1 MSNILIIKLGSLGDV
16 VQISGALRD
25 IREHHQNEKITILT
39 TSKYLNLFKNCPYV
53 DDCLEDERLPR
64 YNVFYLLRLKKSINS
79 LNFNK
84 VYDLQNS
91 NRTNFY
97 KKFLFNIKDWS
108 SSKDIPEN
116 KYNNSVLQRFDEQL
130 RKSNIQTRYTLKPDF
145 SWAAVHTNNYNL
157 DTNKKYILFFPFCSK
172 DLNHKRWPYFS
183 ELINLIKQNHS
194 QYELVVAPGP
204 GEIEEAKSFKI
215 RVALNNN
222 SALDFFELA
231 SLIKKSHL
239 VIANDTGPAH
249 MAAHLGAKGFA
260 LFGPHTTPEKV
271 SIEREK
277 FIALQTTDLKS
288 LFADRVYAL
297 IKSSITKLRRLAYFL
312 ITSFQ

>member
-25 IREHHQNEKITILT
+25 IREHHKNEKITILT
-39 TSKYLNLFKNCPYV
+39 TSKYLNLFKNCPYI

-64 YNVFYLLRLKKSINS
+64 YNIFYLLRLRKIVNS

-97 KKFLFNIKDWS
+97 RKFISNVKNWS
-108 SSKDIPEN
+108 SSGDIPEN

-130 RKSNIQTRYTLKPDF
+130 RKSNIQTFYTLKPDF
-145 SWAAVHTNNYNL
+145 SWAAERANNYNL
-157 DTNKKYILFFPFCSK
+157 DTDKKYILFFPFCSR
-172 DLNHKRWPYFS
+172 DLIHKRWPYFS
-183 ELINLIKQNHS
+183 ELINLIKQNHPEYS
-194 QYELVVAPGP
+194 LVVAPGP
-204 GEIEEAKSFKI
+204 GEIEEAKSLDIKI
-215 RVALNNN
+215 AINNN
-222 SALDFFELA
+222 LPLNFFELA

-249 MAAHLGAKGFA
+249 MAAHLGARGFT

-277 FIALQTTDLKS
+277 FIALQTMDLKS

-297 IKSSITKLRRLAYFL
+297 IKSSI
-312 ITSFQ
+312 IN

>member
-25 IREHHQNEKITILT
+25 IREHHKNEKITILT
-39 TSKYLNLFKNCPYV
+39 TSKYINLFKNCPYV
-53 DDCLEDERLPR
+53 DNCLEDERLPR
-64 YNVFYLLRLKKSINS
+64 YNIFYLLRLRKIINS

-97 KKFLFNIKDWS
+97 RKFLFNVKNWS
-108 SSKDIPEN
+108 SSGDIPEN

-130 RKSNIQTRYTLKPDF
+130 RKSNIQTIYTLKPDF
-145 SWAAVHTNNYNL
+145 SWAAEKANNYNL
-157 DTNKKYILFFPFCSK
+157 DTDKKYILFFPFCSR
-172 DLNHKRWPYFS
+172 DLIHKRWPYFS
-183 ELINLIKQNHS
+183 ELINLIKQNHP
-194 QYELVVAPGP
+194 QYSLVVAPGP
-204 GEIEEAKSFKI
+204 GEIEEAKSLDIKI
-215 RVALNNN
+215 ALNNN
-222 SALDFFELA
+222 LPLNFFELA

-249 MAAHLGAKGFA
+249 MAAHLGARGFT

-277 FIALQTTDLKS
+277 FIALQTMDLKS

-297 IKSSITKLRRLAYFL
+297 IKSSI
-312 ITSFQ
+312 IN

>member
-25 IREHHQNEKITILT
+25 IREHHKNEKITILT
-39 TSKYLNLFKNCPYV
+39 TSKYINLFKNCPYV
-53 DDCLEDERLPR
+53 DNCLEDERLPR
-64 YNVFYLLRLKKSINS
+64 YNIFYLLRLRKIINS

-97 KKFLFNIKDWS
+97 RKFLFNVKNWS
-108 SSKDIPEN
+108 SSRDIPEN

-130 RKSNIQTRYTLKPDF
+130 RKSNIKTLYTLKPDF
-145 SWAAVHTNNYNL
+145 SWAAEKANNYNL
-157 DTNKKYILFFPFCSK
+157 NTDKKYILFFPFCSR
-172 DLNHKRWPYFS
+172 DLIHKRWPYFS
-183 ELINLIKQNHS
+183 ELINLIKQNHPEYS
-194 QYELVVAPGP
+194 LVVAPGP
-204 GEIEEAKSFKI
+204 GEIEEAKSLDIKI
-215 RVALNNN
+215 ALNNN
-222 SALDFFELA
+222 LPLNFFELA

-249 MAAHLGAKGFA
+249 MAAHLGARGFA

-277 FIALQTTDLKS
+277 FIALQTMDLKS

-297 IKSSITKLRRLAYFL
+297 IKSSI
-312 ITSFQ
+312 IN

>member
-25 IREHHQNEKITILT
+25 IREHHKNEKITVLT
-39 TSKYLNLFKNCPYV
+39 TTKYLNLFKNCPYIEEY
-53 DDCLEDERLPR
+53 LEDERLPR
-64 YNVFYLLRLKKSINS
+64 YNIFYLFRLRKIINS

-91 NRTNFY
+91 NRTGFY
-97 KKFLFNIKDWS
+97 RKFLFNIKDWS

-130 RKSNIQTRYTLKPDF
+130 RKSNIQTLYTLKPDF
-145 SWAAVHTNNYNL
+145 SWAADKANSYNL
-157 DTNKKYILFFPFCSK
+157 DTDKKYVLFFPFCSK
-172 DLNHKRWPYFS
+172 DLIHKRWPYFS
-183 ELINLIKQNHS
+183 ELIILIKKNHP
-194 QYELVVAPGP
+194 QYALVVAPGP
-204 GEIEEAKSFKI
+204 GEIEEAKSLDIKI
-215 RVALNNN
+215 ALNNN
-222 SALDFFELA
+222 LPLNFFELA

-249 MAAHLGAKGFA
+249 MAAHLGARGFT

-277 FIALQTTDLKS
+277 FIALQAMDLKS

-297 IKSSITKLRRLAYFL
+297 IKSSI
-312 ITSFQ
+312 IS

>member
-16 VQISGALRD
+16 VQISGALKD
-25 IREHHQNEKITILT
+25 IREHHKNEKITILT

-53 DDCLEDERLPR
+53 DSCLKDERLPR
-64 YNVFYLLRLKKSINS
+64 YNIFYLLKLRKLINS
-79 LNFNK
+79 LNFTK

-97 KKFLFNIKDWS
+97 RKFIFNIGDWS
-108 SSKDIPEN
+108 SSKDIPES
-116 KYNNSVLQRFDEQL
+116 KYNSSVLQRFDEQL

-145 SWAAVHTNNYNL
+145 SWAADKANNYNL
-157 DTNKKYILFFPFCSK
+157 DTDKKYILFFPFCSK
-172 DLNHKRWPYFS
+172 DLIHKRWPYFS
-183 ELINLIKQNHS
+183 ELINLIKKNHS
-194 QYELVVAPGP
+194 EFELVVAPGP
-204 GEIEEAKSFKI
+204 DEIVEAKSLNIKI
-215 RVALNNN
+215 ALNNN
-222 SALDFFELA
+222 SALNFFELA

-249 MAAHLGAKGFA
+249 MTAHLGARGFA

-277 FIALQTTDLKS
+277 FIALQTMDLKS

-297 IKSSITKLRRLAYFL
+297 IKSSITN
-312 ITSFQ
+312 

>member
-25 IREHHQNEKITILT
+25 IREHHKNAKITILT
-39 TSKYLNLFKNCPYV
+39 TSKYLNLFRNCPYI
-53 DDCLEDERLPR
+53 DNCLEDERLPR
-64 YNVFYLLRLKKSINS
+64 YNIFYLLRLKKIVNS
-79 LNFNK
+79 LNFTK

-108 SSKDIPEN
+108 SSKDIQEN
-116 KYNNSVLQRFDEQL
+116 HYNNSVLKRFDEQL
-130 RKSNIQTRYTLKPDF
+130 RKSNIETRYTLKPDF
-145 SWAAVHTNNYNL
+145 SRAAERANNYKLNT
-157 DTNKKYILFFPFCSK
+157 DKKYILFFPFCSK
-172 DLNHKRWPYFS
+172 ELVHKRWPYFP
-183 ELINLIKQNHS
+183 ELINLIKQNHP

-204 GEIEEAKSFKI
+204 DEIEEAKSFNI
-215 RVALNNN
+215 MIALNENLPLN
-222 SALDFFELA
+222 FFELA

-249 MAAHLGAKGFA
+249 MAAHLGARGFT

-271 SIEREK
+271 SIERER
-277 FIALQTTDLKS
+277 FIALQTMDLKS
-288 LFADRVYAL
+288 LYADRVYAL
-297 IKSSITKLRRLAYFL
+297 IKSSKIGRAHV
-312 ITSFQ
+312 

>member
-16 VQISGALRD
+16 VQISGALKD
-25 IREHHQNEKITILT
+25 IREHHKNEKITILT

-64 YNVFYLLRLKKSINS
+64 YNIFYLLKLRKIINS
-79 LNFNK
+79 SNFTK

-97 KKFLFNIKDWS
+97 RKFIFNIEHWS
-108 SSKDIPEN
+108 SSKDISEN
-116 KYNNSVLQRFDEQL
+116 KYNNSVLQRFDDQL
-130 RKSNIQTRYTLKPDF
+130 RKSNIKTLYTLKPDF
-145 SWAAVHTNNYNL
+145 SWAAEKANNYNL
-157 DTNKKYILFFPFCSK
+157 DTDKKYILFFPFCSK
-172 DLNHKRWPYFS
+172 DLLHKRWPYFS
-183 ELINLIKQNHS
+183 DLINLIKQNHP

-204 GEIEEAKSFKI
+204 DEIVEAKNFNIKI
-215 RVALNNN
+215 ALNNN
-222 SALDFFELA
+222 LALNFFELA

-260 LFGPHTTPEKV
+260 LFGPHTTPNKV

-277 FIALQTTDLKS
+277 FIALQTMDLKS

-297 IKSSITKLRRLAYFL
+297 IKSSI
-312 ITSFQ
+312 IN

>member
-25 IREHHQNEKITILT
+25 IREHHKNEKITILT
-39 TSKYLNLFKNCPYV
+39 TSKYLNLFKNCPYI

-64 YNVFYLLRLKKSINS
+64 YNIFYLLRLKKNINS

-97 KKFLFNIKDWS
+97 RKFLFNIKDWS
-108 SSKDIPEN
+108 TSKDIPDN

-130 RKSNIQTRYTLKPDF
+130 RKSNIETRYTLKPDF
-145 SWAAVHTNNYNL
+145 SWAAQQANNYNL
-157 DTNKKYILFFPFCSK
+157 DTIKKYILFFPFCSK
-172 DLNHKRWPYFS
+172 DLIHKRWPYFS
-183 ELINLIKQNHS
+183 ELISLIKQNHP

-204 GEIEEAKSFKI
+204 GEIEEAKSLNIK
-215 RVALNNN
+215 VALNNN
-222 SALDFFELA
+222 LALNFFELA

-249 MAAHLGAKGFA
+249 MAAHLGAKGFT

-297 IKSSITKLRRLAYFL
+297 IKSSI
-312 ITSFQ
+312 IS

>member
-16 VQISGALRD
+16 VQISGALKD
-25 IREHHQNEKITILT
+25 IREHHKNEKITILT

-53 DDCLEDERLPR
+53 DACLEDERLPR
-64 YNVFYLLRLKKSINS
+64 YNIFYLLKLRKIINS
-79 LNFNK
+79 FNFIK

-97 KKFLFNIKDWS
+97 RKFIFNIDDWS

-116 KYNNSVLQRFDEQL
+116 KYNDSVLQRFDEQL
-130 RKSNIQTRYTLKPDF
+130 RKSNVQTRYTLKPDF
-145 SWAAVHTNNYNL
+145 SWAAEKANNYNL
-157 DTNKKYILFFPFCSK
+157 DTDKKYILFFPFCSK
-172 DLNHKRWPYFS
+172 NLIHKRWPYFS

-194 QYELVVAPGP
+194 EFELVVAPGP
-204 GEIEEAKSFKI
+204 DEIVEAKSFNIKI
-215 RVALNNN
+215 ALNNN
-222 SALDFFELA
+222 AALNFFELA

-249 MAAHLGAKGFA
+249 MAAHLGARGFA
-260 LFGPHTTPEKV
+260 LFGPHTTPKKV

-277 FIALQTTDLKS
+277 FIALQTMDLKS
-288 LFADRVYAL
+288 LSADRVYAL
-297 IKSSITKLRRLAYFL
+297 IKSSITN
-312 ITSFQ
+312 

>member
-25 IREHHQNEKITILT
+25 IREHHKNEKITILT
-39 TSKYLNLFKNCPYV
+39 TSKYLNLFKNCPYI

-64 YNVFYLLRLKKSINS
+64 YNIFYLLRLRKIVNS

-91 NRTNFY
+91 NRTSFY
-97 KKFLFNIKDWS
+97 RKFIFNIKDWS

-130 RKSNIQTRYTLKPDF
+130 RKSNIQTLYTLKPDF
-145 SWAAVHTNNYNL
+145 SWAAEKANNYNL
-157 DTNKKYILFFPFCSK
+157 DTDKKYILFFPFCSR
-172 DLNHKRWPYFS
+172 DLIHKRWPYFS
-183 ELINLIKQNHS
+183 ELINLIKQNHPEYS
-194 QYELVVAPGP
+194 LVVAPGP
-204 GEIEEAKSFKI
+204 GEIEEAKSLDIKI
-215 RVALNNN
+215 ALNNN
-222 SALDFFELA
+222 LPLNFFELA

-249 MAAHLGAKGFA
+249 MAAHLGARGFT

-277 FIALQTTDLKS
+277 FIALQTMDLKS

-297 IKSSITKLRRLAYFL
+297 IKSSI
-312 ITSFQ
+312 IN

>member
-25 IREHHQNEKITILT
+25 IREHHKNEKITILT
-39 TSKYLNLFKNCPYV
+39 TSKYINLFKNCPYV
-53 DDCLEDERLPR
+53 DNCLEDERLPR
-64 YNVFYLLRLKKSINS
+64 YNIFYLLRLRKIINS

-97 KKFLFNIKDWS
+97 RKFLFNVKNWS
-108 SSKDIPEN
+108 SSRDIPEN

-130 RKSNIQTRYTLKPDF
+130 RKSNIKTLYTLKPDF
-145 SWAAVHTNNYNL
+145 SWAAEKANNYNL
-157 DTNKKYILFFPFCSK
+157 DTDKKYILFFPFCSR
-172 DLNHKRWPYFS
+172 DLIHKRWPYFS
-183 ELINLIKQNHS
+183 ELINLIKQNHPEYS
-194 QYELVVAPGP
+194 LVVAPGP
-204 GEIEEAKSFKI
+204 GEIEEAKSLDVKI
-215 RVALNNN
+215 AINNN
-222 SALDFFELA
+222 LPLNFFELA

-249 MAAHLGAKGFA
+249 MAAHLGARGFT

-277 FIALQTTDLKS
+277 FIALQTMDLKS

-297 IKSSITKLRRLAYFL
+297 IKSSIVD
-312 ITSFQ
+312 

>member
-25 IREHHQNEKITILT
+25 IREHHKNEKITILT
-39 TSKYLNLFKNCPYV
+39 TSKYLNLLKNCPYV
-53 DDCLEDERLPR
+53 DHCLEDERLPR
-64 YNVFYLLRLKKSINS
+64 YNIFYLLRLRKIINS

-97 KKFLFNIKDWS
+97 RKFIFNIKNWS
-108 SSKDIPEN
+108 SSRDIPEN

-130 RKSNIQTRYTLKPDF
+130 RKSNIQTHYTLKPDF
-145 SWAAVHTNNYNL
+145 SWAAENANNYHL
-157 DTNKKYILFFPFCSK
+157 DTDKKYILLFPFCSN
-172 DLNHKRWPYFS
+172 DLIHKRWPYFP
-183 ELINLIKQNHS
+183 ELINLIKQNHP
-194 QYELVVAPGP
+194 QYSLVVAPGP
-204 GEIEEAKSFKI
+204 GETEEAKSLNIKI
-215 RVALNNN
+215 ALNNN
-222 SALDFFELA
+222 LPLNFFELA

-249 MAAHLGAKGFA
+249 MAAHLGARGFT

-277 FIALQTTDLKS
+277 FIALQTMDLKS
-288 LFADRVYAL
+288 LLADRVYAL
-297 IKSSITKLRRLAYFL
+297 IKSSI
-312 ITSFQ
+312 IN

>member
-25 IREHHQNEKITILT
+25 IREHHKNEKITILT

-53 DDCLEDERLPR
+53 DNCLEDERLPR
-64 YNVFYLLRLKKSINS
+64 YNIFYLLRLRKIINS

-97 KKFLFNIKDWS
+97 RKFLFNVKNWS
-108 SSKDIPEN
+108 SSRDIPEN

-130 RKSNIQTRYTLKPDF
+130 RKSNIQTFYTLKPDF
-145 SWAAVHTNNYNL
+145 SWAAEKANNYNL
-157 DTNKKYILFFPFCSK
+157 DTDKKYILFFPFCSR
-172 DLNHKRWPYFS
+172 DLIHKRWPYFS
-183 ELINLIKQNHS
+183 ELINLIKQNHP
-194 QYELVVAPGP
+194 QYSLVVAPGP
-204 GEIEEAKSFKI
+204 GEIEEAKSLDIKI
-215 RVALNNN
+215 ALNNN
-222 SALDFFELA
+222 LPLNFFELA

-249 MAAHLGAKGFA
+249 MAAHLGARGFT

-277 FIALQTTDLKS
+277 FIALQTMDLKS
-288 LFADRVYAL
+288 LSADRVYAL
-297 IKSSITKLRRLAYFL
+297 IKSSI
-312 ITSFQ
+312 IN

>member
-25 IREHHQNEKITILT
+25 IREHHKNEKITILT

-64 YNVFYLLRLKKSINS
+64 YNIFYLLRLRKIVNS

-91 NRTNFY
+91 NRTSFY
-97 KKFLFNIKDWS
+97 RKFLFNVKDWS

-130 RKSNIQTRYTLKPDF
+130 RKSNIKTLYTLKPDF
-145 SWAAVHTNNYNL
+145 SWAAEKGNSYNL
-157 DTNKKYILFFPFCSK
+157 DIDKKYVLFFPFCSK
-172 DLNHKRWPYFS
+172 DLIHKRWPYFF
-183 ELINLIKQNHS
+183 ELINLIKKNHA
-194 QYELVVAPGP
+194 QYALVVAPGP
-204 GEIEEAKSFKI
+204 GEIEEAKSLDIKI
-215 RVALNNN
+215 ALNNN
-222 SALDFFELA
+222 LPLNFFELA

-249 MAAHLGAKGFA
+249 MAAHLGARGFT

-277 FIALQTTDLKS
+277 FIALQTMDLKS

-297 IKSSITKLRRLAYFL
+297 IKSSITN
-312 ITSFQ
+312 

>member
-25 IREHHQNEKITILT
+25 IREHHKNEKITILT
-39 TSKYLNLFKNCPYV
+39 TSKYINLFKNCPYV
-53 DDCLEDERLPR
+53 DNCLEDERLPR
-64 YNVFYLLRLKKSINS
+64 YNIFYLLRLRKIINS

-97 KKFLFNIKDWS
+97 RKFLFNVKDWS
-108 SSKDIPEN
+108 SSRDIPEN

-130 RKSNIQTRYTLKPDF
+130 RKSNIQTLYTLKPDF
-145 SWAAVHTNNYNL
+145 SWAAEKANNYNL
-157 DTNKKYILFFPFCSK
+157 DTDKKYILFFPFCSR
-172 DLNHKRWPYFS
+172 DLIHKRWPYFS
-183 ELINLIKQNHS
+183 ELINLIKQNHPEYS
-194 QYELVVAPGP
+194 LVVAPGP
-204 GEIEEAKSFKI
+204 GEIEEAKSLDIKI
-215 RVALNNN
+215 ALNNN
-222 SALDFFELA
+222 LPLNFFELA

-249 MAAHLGAKGFA
+249 MAAHLGARGFT

-277 FIALQTTDLKS
+277 FIALQTMDLKS

-297 IKSSITKLRRLAYFL
+297 IKSSI
-312 ITSFQ
+312 IN

>member
-25 IREHHQNEKITILT
+25 IREHHKNEKITILT
-39 TSKYLNLFKNCPYV
+39 TSKYLNLFKNCPYI

-64 YNVFYLLRLKKSINS
+64 YNIFYLLRLRKTVNS

-91 NRTNFY
+91 NRTSFY
-97 KKFLFNIKDWS
+97 RKFLFNIKDWS
-108 SSKDIPEN
+108 SSKDIPQN

-130 RKSNIQTRYTLKPDF
+130 RKSNIQTIYTLKPDF
-145 SWAAVHTNNYNL
+145 SWAAEKANNYNL
-157 DTNKKYILFFPFCSK
+157 DTDKKYILLFPFCSR
-172 DLNHKRWPYFS
+172 DLIHKRWPYFS
-183 ELINLIKQNHS
+183 ELINLIKQNHP
-194 QYELVVAPGP
+194 QYSLVVAPGP
-204 GEIEEAKSFKI
+204 GELEEAMSLEIKI
-215 RVALNNN
+215 ALNNN
-222 SALDFFELA
+222 LPLNFFELA

-249 MAAHLGAKGFA
+249 MAAHLGARGFA

-277 FIALQTTDLKS
+277 FIALQTMDLKS
-288 LFADRVYAL
+288 LSADRVYAL
-297 IKSSITKLRRLAYFL
+297 IKSSI
-312 ITSFQ
+312 IN

>member
-25 IREHHQNEKITILT
+25 IREHHKNAKITILT
-39 TSKYLNLFKNCPYV
+39 TSKYLNLFRDCPYI
-53 DDCLEDERLPR
+53 DNCLEDERLPR
-64 YNVFYLLRLKKSINS
+64 YNIFYLLRLKKIVNS
-79 LNFNK
+79 LNFTK

-116 KYNNSVLQRFDEQL
+116 QYNNSVLKRFDEQL
-130 RKSNIQTRYTLKPDF
+130 RKSNIETRYTLKPDF
-145 SWAAVHTNNYNL
+145 SWAAERANNYKLNT
-157 DTNKKYILFFPFCSK
+157 DKKYILFFPFCSK
-172 DLNHKRWPYFS
+172 ELVHKRWPYFP
-183 ELINLIKQNHS
+183 ELINLIKQNHP

-204 GEIEEAKSFKI
+204 DEIEEAKSFNI
-215 RVALNNN
+215 MIALNENLPLN
-222 SALDFFELA
+222 FFELA

-249 MAAHLGAKGFA
+249 MAAHLGARGFT

-277 FIALQTTDLKS
+277 FIALQTMDLKS
-288 LFADRVYAL
+288 LYADRVYAL
-297 IKSSITKLRRLAYFL
+297 IKSSI
-312 ITSFQ
+312 IN

>member
-25 IREHHQNEKITILT
+25 IREHHKNEKITILT
-39 TSKYLNLFKNCPYV
+39 TSKYINLFKNCPYV
-53 DDCLEDERLPR
+53 DNCLEDERLPR
-64 YNVFYLLRLKKSINS
+64 YNIFYLLRLRKIINS

-97 KKFLFNIKDWS
+97 RKFLFNVKNWS
-108 SSKDIPEN
+108 SSRDILEN

-130 RKSNIQTRYTLKPDF
+130 RKSNIKTLYTLKPDF
-145 SWAAVHTNNYNL
+145 SWAAEKANNYNL
-157 DTNKKYILFFPFCSK
+157 DTDKKYILFFPFCSR
-172 DLNHKRWPYFS
+172 DLTHKRWPYFS
-183 ELINLIKQNHS
+183 ELINLIKKNHP
-194 QYELVVAPGP
+194 QYALVVAPGP
-204 GEIEEAKSFKI
+204 GEIEEAKSLDIKI
-215 RVALNNN
+215 AVNNN
-222 SALDFFELA
+222 LPLNFFELA

-249 MAAHLGAKGFA
+249 MAAHLGARGFT

-277 FIALQTTDLKS
+277 FIALQTMDLKS

-297 IKSSITKLRRLAYFL
+297 IKSSI
-312 ITSFQ
+312 IN

>member
-25 IREHHQNEKITILT
+25 IREHHKNEKITILT
-39 TSKYLNLFKNCPYV
+39 TSKYINLFKNCPYV
-53 DDCLEDERLPR
+53 DNCLEDERLPR
-64 YNVFYLLRLKKSINS
+64 YNIFYLLRLRKIINS

-97 KKFLFNIKDWS
+97 RKFLFNVKNWS
-108 SSKDIPEN
+108 SSRDIPEN

-130 RKSNIQTRYTLKPDF
+130 RKSNIQTLYTLKPDF
-145 SWAAVHTNNYNL
+145 SWAAEKANNYNL
-157 DTNKKYILFFPFCSK
+157 NTDKKYILFFPFCSR
-172 DLNHKRWPYFS
+172 DLIHKRWPYFS
-183 ELINLIKQNHS
+183 ELINLIKQNHPEYS
-194 QYELVVAPGP
+194 LVVAPGP
-204 GEIEEAKSFKI
+204 GEIEEAKSFDIKI
-215 RVALNNN
+215 AVNNN
-222 SALDFFELA
+222 LPLNFFELA

-249 MAAHLGAKGFA
+249 MAAHLGARGFT

-277 FIALQTTDLKS
+277 FIALQTMDLKS
-288 LFADRVYAL
+288 LSADRVYAL
-297 IKSSITKLRRLAYFL
+297 IKSSI
-312 ITSFQ
+312 IN

>member
-25 IREHHQNEKITILT
+25 IREHHKNEKIIILT

-64 YNVFYLLRLKKSINS
+64 YNIFYLLRLRKIVNS

-91 NRTNFY
+91 NRTSFY
-97 KKFLFNIKDWS
+97 RKFLFNIKEWS

-130 RKSNIQTRYTLKPDF
+130 KNSNIQTRFTLKPDF
-145 SWAAVHTNNYNL
+145 SWAAEKANNYNL
-157 DTNKKYILFFPFCSK
+157 DTDKKYILFFPFCSK
-172 DLNHKRWPYFS
+172 DLIHKRWPYFS

-204 GEIEEAKSFKI
+204 GEIEEAKIFNI
-215 RVALNNN
+215 RVALSNNL
-222 SALDFFELA
+222 ALDFFELA

-297 IKSSITKLRRLAYFL
+297 IKSSI
-312 ITSFQ
+312 IN

>member
-25 IREHHQNEKITILT
+25 IREHHKNEKITILT
-39 TSKYLNLFKNCPYV
+39 TSKYINLFKNCPYV
-53 DDCLEDERLPR
+53 DNCLEDERLPR
-64 YNVFYLLRLKKSINS
+64 YNIFYLLRLRKIINS

-97 KKFLFNIKDWS
+97 RKFLFNVKNWS
-108 SSKDIPEN
+108 SSRDIPEN

-130 RKSNIQTRYTLKPDF
+130 RKSNIQTNYTLKPDF
-145 SWAAVHTNNYNL
+145 SWAAEKANNYNL
-157 DTNKKYILFFPFCSK
+157 DNGKKYILFFPFCSR
-172 DLNHKRWPYFS
+172 DLIHKRWPYFS
-183 ELINLIKQNHS
+183 ELINLIKKNHPEYS
-194 QYELVVAPGP
+194 LVVAPGP
-204 GEIEEAKSFKI
+204 GEIEEAKSLDIKI
-215 RVALNNN
+215 ALNNSLPLN
-222 SALDFFELA
+222 FFELA

-249 MAAHLGAKGFA
+249 MAAHLGARGFT

-277 FIALQTTDLKS
+277 FIALQTMDLKS
-288 LFADRVYAL
+288 LFADRVYTL
-297 IKSSITKLRRLAYFL
+297 IKSSI
-312 ITSFQ
+312 IN

>member
-25 IREHHQNEKITILT
+25 IREHHKNEKITILT

-64 YNVFYLLRLKKSINS
+64 YNVFYLLRLRKIVNF

-91 NRTNFY
+91 NRTSFY
-97 KKFLFNIKDWS
+97 RKFLFNIKDWS

-130 RKSNIQTRYTLKPDF
+130 RKSNIQTLYTLKPDF
-145 SWAAVHTNNYNL
+145 SWAAEKANSYNL
-157 DTNKKYILFFPFCSK
+157 DTDKKYVLFFPFCSK
-172 DLNHKRWPYFS
+172 DLIHKRWPYFS
-183 ELINLIKQNHS
+183 ELINLIKKNHP
-194 QYELVVAPGP
+194 QYALVVAPGP
-204 GEIEEAKSFKI
+204 GEIEEAKSLDIKI
-215 RVALNNN
+215 ALTNNLPLN
-222 SALDFFELA
+222 FFELA

-249 MAAHLGAKGFA
+249 MAAHLGARGFT

-277 FIALQTTDLKS
+277 FIALQTMDLKS

-297 IKSSITKLRRLAYFL
+297 IKSSITN
-312 ITSFQ
+312 

>member
-25 IREHHQNEKITILT
+25 IREHHKNEKITILT
-39 TSKYLNLFKNCPYV
+39 TSKYINLFKNCPYV
-53 DDCLEDERLPR
+53 DNCLEDERLPR
-64 YNVFYLLRLKKSINS
+64 YNIFYLLRLRKIINS

-97 KKFLFNIKDWS
+97 RKFLFNVKNWS
-108 SSKDIPEN
+108 SSRDIPEN

-130 RKSNIQTRYTLKPDF
+130 RKSNIQTIYTLKPDF
-145 SWAAVHTNNYNL
+145 SWAAEKANNYNL
-157 DTNKKYILFFPFCSK
+157 DIDKKYILLFPFCSR
-172 DLNHKRWPYFS
+172 DLIHKRWPYFS
-183 ELINLIKQNHS
+183 ELINLIKQNHP
-194 QYELVVAPGP
+194 QYSLVVAPGP
-204 GEIEEAKSFKI
+204 GEIEEAKSLDIKI
-215 RVALNNN
+215 AINNN
-222 SALDFFELA
+222 LPLNFFELA

-249 MAAHLGAKGFA
+249 MAAHLGARGFT

-277 FIALQTTDLKS
+277 FIALQTMDLKS

-297 IKSSITKLRRLAYFL
+297 IKSSI
-312 ITSFQ
+312 IN

>member
-25 IREHHQNEKITILT
+25 IREHHKNEKITILT
-39 TSKYLNLFKNCPYV
+39 TSKYLNLFKNCPYI

-64 YNVFYLLRLKKSINS
+64 YNIFYLLRLRKTVNS

-91 NRTNFY
+91 NRTSFY
-97 KKFLFNIKDWS
+97 RKFLFNIKDWS

-130 RKSNIQTRYTLKPDF
+130 RKSNIQTIYTLKPDF
-145 SWAAVHTNNYNL
+145 SWAAEKANNYNL
-157 DTNKKYILFFPFCSK
+157 DTDKKYILLFPFCSRV
-172 DLNHKRWPYFS
+172 LIHKRWPYFS
-183 ELINLIKQNHS
+183 ELINLIKQNHP
-194 QYELVVAPGP
+194 QYSLVVAPGP
-204 GEIEEAKSFKI
+204 GELEEAMSLEIKI
-215 RVALNNN
+215 ALNNN
-222 SALDFFELA
+222 LPLNFFELA

-249 MAAHLGAKGFA
+249 MAAHLGARGFA

-277 FIALQTTDLKS
+277 FIALQTMDLKS
-288 LFADRVYAL
+288 LLADRVYAL
-297 IKSSITKLRRLAYFL
+297 IKSSITH
-312 ITSFQ
+312 

>member
-25 IREHHQNEKITILT
+25 IREHHKNEKITILT

-64 YNVFYLLRLKKSINS
+64 YNVFYLLRLKKNINS
-79 LNFNK
+79 LNFYK

-97 KKFLFNIKDWS
+97 RKFLFNIKDWS
-108 SSKDIPEN
+108 SSKDIPKN

-145 SWAAVHTNNYNL
+145 SWAAEKSNNYNL

-172 DLNHKRWPYFS
+172 DLIHKRWPYFS

-204 GEIEEAKSFKI
+204 GEIEEAESFKI
-215 RVALNNN
+215 RIALNNN

-277 FIALQTTDLKS
+277 FIALQTSDLKS
-288 LFADRVYAL
+288 LFADKVYAL
-297 IKSSITKLRRLAYFL
+297 IKSSILN
-312 ITSFQ
+312 

>member
-25 IREHHQNEKITILT
+25 IREHHKNEKITILT
-39 TSKYLNLFKNCPYV
+39 TSKYINLFKNCPYV
-53 DDCLEDERLPR
+53 DNCLEDERLPR
-64 YNVFYLLRLKKSINS
+64 YNIFYLLRLRKIINS
-79 LNFNK
+79 LTFNK

-97 KKFLFNIKDWS
+97 RKFLFNVKNWS
-108 SSKDIPEN
+108 SSRDIPEN

-130 RKSNIQTRYTLKPDF
+130 RKSNIKTLYTLKPDF
-145 SWAAVHTNNYNL
+145 SWAAEKANNYNL
-157 DTNKKYILFFPFCSK
+157 NTDKKYILFFPFCSR
-172 DLNHKRWPYFS
+172 DLIHKRWPYFS
-183 ELINLIKQNHS
+183 ELINLIKQNHPEYS
-194 QYELVVAPGP
+194 LVVAPGP
-204 GEIEEAKSFKI
+204 GEIEEAKSLDVKI
-215 RVALNNN
+215 AINNN
-222 SALDFFELA
+222 LPLNFFELA

-249 MAAHLGAKGFA
+249 MAAHLGARGFT

-277 FIALQTTDLKS
+277 FIALQTMDLKS

-297 IKSSITKLRRLAYFL
+297 IKSSI
-312 ITSFQ
+312 IN

>member
-16 VQISGALRD
+16 VQISGALKD
-25 IREHHQNEKITILT
+25 IREHHKNEKITILT

-53 DDCLEDERLPR
+53 DNCLEDERLPR
-64 YNVFYLLRLKKSINS
+64 YNIFYLLRLRKIINS

-97 KKFLFNIKDWS
+97 RKFLFNVKNWS
-108 SSKDIPEN
+108 SSRDIPEN

-130 RKSNIQTRYTLKPDF
+130 RKSNIITLYTLKPDF
-145 SWAAVHTNNYNL
+145 SWAAEKANNYNL
-157 DTNKKYILFFPFCSK
+157 NTDKKYILFFPFCSR
-172 DLNHKRWPYFS
+172 DLIHKRWPYFS
-183 ELINLIKQNHS
+183 ELINLIKQNHPEYS
-194 QYELVVAPGP
+194 LVVAPGP
-204 GEIEEAKSFKI
+204 GEIEEAKSLDVKI
-215 RVALNNN
+215 AINNN
-222 SALDFFELA
+222 LPLNFFELA

-249 MAAHLGAKGFA
+249 MAAHLGARGFT

-277 FIALQTTDLKS
+277 FIALQTMDLKS
-288 LFADRVYAL
+288 LSADRVYAL
-297 IKSSITKLRRLAYFL
+297 IKSSI
-312 ITSFQ
+312 IN

>member
-16 VQISGALRD
+16 VQVSGALKD
-25 IREHHQNEKITILT
+25 IRGHHKNQKITILT
-39 TSKYLNLFKNCPYV
+39 TAKYLNLFKNCPYV
-53 DDCLEDERLPR
+53 DACLEDERLPR
-64 YNVFYLLRLKKSINS
+64 YNIFYLLKLRKIINS
-79 LNFNK
+79 LNFIK

-97 KKFLFNIKDWS
+97 RKFIFNINDWS
-108 SSKDIPEN
+108 SSKDIPQN

-145 SWAAVHTNNYNL
+145 SWAAEKGNNYNL

-172 DLNHKRWPYFS
+172 DLIHKRWPYFS
-183 ELINLIKQNHS
+183 ELINLIKQNHPEF
-194 QYELVVAPGP
+194 ELVVAPGP
-204 GEIEEAKSFKI
+204 DEIVEAKSFNIKI
-215 RVALNNN
+215 ALNNN
-222 SALDFFELA
+222 SALNFFELA

-249 MAAHLGAKGFA
+249 MTAHLGAKGFA

-277 FIALQTTDLKS
+277 FIALQTIDLKS

-297 IKSSITKLRRLAYFL
+297 IKSSI
-312 ITSFQ
+312 IN

>member
-25 IREHHQNEKITILT
+25 IREHHKNEKITILT

-64 YNVFYLLRLKKSINS
+64 YNIFYLLRLRKIVNS

-91 NRTNFY
+91 NRTSFY
-97 KKFLFNIKDWS
+97 RKFLFNVKDWS

-130 RKSNIQTRYTLKPDF
+130 RKSNIQTLYTLKPDF
-145 SWAAVHTNNYNL
+145 SWAAEKANSYNL
-157 DTNKKYILFFPFCSK
+157 DTDKKYVLFFPFCSK
-172 DLNHKRWPYFS
+172 DLIHKRWPYFS
-183 ELINLIKQNHS
+183 ELINLIKKNHP
-194 QYELVVAPGP
+194 QYALVVAPGP
-204 GEIEEAKSFKI
+204 GEIEEAKSLDIKI
-215 RVALNNN
+215 ALNNN
-222 SALDFFELA
+222 SPLNFFELA

-249 MAAHLGAKGFA
+249 MAAHLGARGFT

-277 FIALQTTDLKS
+277 FIALQTMDLKS

-297 IKSSITKLRRLAYFL
+297 IKSSITN
-312 ITSFQ
+312 

>member
-25 IREHHQNEKITILT
+25 IREHHKNEKITILT

-64 YNVFYLLRLKKSINS
+64 YNIFYLLKLRKLINS
-79 LNFNK
+79 LNFTK

-97 KKFLFNIKDWS
+97 RKFIFNIGDWS
-108 SSKDIPEN
+108 SSKDIPES
-116 KYNNSVLQRFDEQL
+116 KYNSSVLQRFDEQL

-145 SWAAVHTNNYNL
+145 SWAAEKANNYNL
-157 DTNKKYILFFPFCSK
+157 DTDKKYILFFPFCSK
-172 DLNHKRWPYFS
+172 DLIHKRWPYFS
-183 ELINLIKQNHS
+183 ELINLIKKNHS
-194 QYELVVAPGP
+194 EFELVVAPGP
-204 GEIEEAKSFKI
+204 DEIVEAKSLNIKI
-215 RVALNNN
+215 ALNNN
-222 SALDFFELA
+222 LALNFFELA

-249 MAAHLGAKGFA
+249 MTAHLGARGFA

-277 FIALQTTDLKS
+277 FIALQTMDLKS

-297 IKSSITKLRRLAYFL
+297 IKSSITN
-312 ITSFQ
+312 

>member
-25 IREHHQNEKITILT
+25 IREHHKNEKITILT

-53 DDCLEDERLPR
+53 NDCLEDERLPR
-64 YNVFYLLRLKKSINS
+64 YNIFYLLRLKKIINS
-79 LNFNK
+79 LNFDK

-97 KKFLFNIKDWS
+97 RKFLFNIKDWS

-145 SWAAVHTNNYNL
+145 SWAAGQANNYNL
-157 DTNKKYILFFPFCSK
+157 DTDKKYILLFPFCSR
-172 DLNHKRWPYFS
+172 DLIHKRWPYFS
-183 ELINLIKQNHS
+183 ELINLIKQNHP

-204 GEIEEAKSFKI
+204 GEIEEAKSFNIKI
-215 RVALNNN
+215 ALNNN
-222 SALDFFELA
+222 LPLNFFELA

-249 MAAHLGAKGFA
+249 MAAHLGARGFT

-277 FIALQTTDLKS
+277 FIALQTMDLKS

-297 IKSSITKLRRLAYFL
+297 IKSSI
-312 ITSFQ
+312 IN

>member
-25 IREHHQNEKITILT
+25 IREHHKNEKITILT
-39 TSKYLNLFKNCPYV
+39 TSKYINLFKNCPYV
-53 DDCLEDERLPR
+53 DNCLEDERLPR
-64 YNVFYLLRLKKSINS
+64 YNIFYLLRLRKIINS

-91 NRTNFY
+91 NRSSFY
-97 KKFLFNIKDWS
+97 RKFIFNIKNWS

-116 KYNNSVLQRFDEQL
+116 KYNNSVLRRFDDQL
-130 RKSNIQTRYTLKPDF
+130 RKSNIKTCYTLKPDF
-145 SWAAVHTNNYNL
+145 SWAVEKANNYNFNT
-157 DTNKKYILFFPFCSK
+157 DKKYILFFPFCSK
-172 DLNHKRWPYFS
+172 DLPHKRWPFFA
-183 ELINLIKQNHS
+183 ELINLIKQNHP

-204 GEIEEAKSFKI
+204 DEIVEAKNFNIKI
-215 RVALNNN
+215 ALNNN
-222 SALDFFELA
+222 LALNFFELA

-260 LFGPHTTPEKV
+260 LFGPHTTPDKV

-277 FIALQTTDLKS
+277 FIALQTLDLKL

-297 IKSSITKLRRLAYFL
+297 IKSSI
-312 ITSFQ
+312 IN

>member
-25 IREHHQNEKITILT
+25 IREHHKNEKITILT
-39 TSKYLNLFKNCPYV
+39 TSKYINLFKNCPYV
-53 DDCLEDERLPR
+53 DNCLEDERLPR
-64 YNVFYLLRLKKSINS
+64 YNIFYLLRLRKIINS

-97 KKFLFNIKDWS
+97 RKFLFNVKNWS
-108 SSKDIPEN
+108 SSKDILEN

-130 RKSNIQTRYTLKPDF
+130 RKSNIQTLYTLKPDF
-145 SWAAVHTNNYNL
+145 SWAAEKANNYNL
-157 DTNKKYILFFPFCSK
+157 DTDKKYILFFPFCSR
-172 DLNHKRWPYFS
+172 DLIHKRWPYFS
-183 ELINLIKQNHS
+183 ELINLIKQNHPEYS
-194 QYELVVAPGP
+194 LVVAPGP
-204 GEIEEAKSFKI
+204 GEIEEAKSLDIKI
-215 RVALNNN
+215 ALNNN
-222 SALDFFELA
+222 LPLNFFELA

-249 MAAHLGAKGFA
+249 MAAHLGARGFT

-277 FIALQTTDLKS
+277 FIALQTMDLKS

-297 IKSSITKLRRLAYFL
+297 IKSSI
-312 ITSFQ
+312 IN

>member
-25 IREHHQNEKITILT
+25 IREHHKNEKITILT

-53 DDCLEDERLPR
+53 DHSLEDERLPR
-64 YNVFYLLRLKKSINS
+64 YNIFYLLRLRKTVNS

-97 KKFLFNIKDWS
+97 RKFLFNVKNWS
-108 SSKDIPEN
+108 SSRDIPEN

-130 RKSNIQTRYTLKPDF
+130 RKSNIQTLYTLKPDF
-145 SWAAVHTNNYNL
+145 SWAAEKANNYNL
-157 DTNKKYILFFPFCSK
+157 DTDKKYILFFPFCSR
-172 DLNHKRWPYFS
+172 DLIHKRWPYFS
-183 ELINLIKQNHS
+183 ELINLIKQNHPEYS
-194 QYELVVAPGP
+194 LVVAPGP
-204 GEIEEAKSFKI
+204 GEIEEAKSLDIKI
-215 RVALNNN
+215 ALNNN
-222 SALDFFELA
+222 LPLNFFELA

-249 MAAHLGAKGFA
+249 MASHLGARGFT

-277 FIALQTTDLKS
+277 FIALQTMDLKS

-297 IKSSITKLRRLAYFL
+297 IKSSI
-312 ITSFQ
+312 IN

>member
-25 IREHHQNEKITILT
+25 IRDHHKNEKITILT
-39 TSKYLNLFKNCPYV
+39 TSKYLNLFKNCPYI

-64 YNVFYLLRLKKSINS
+64 YNIFYLLRLRKIINS

-91 NRTNFY
+91 NRTSFY
-97 KKFLFNIKDWS
+97 RKFLFNLKNWS
-108 SSKDIPEN
+108 SSRDISEN

-130 RKSNIQTRYTLKPDF
+130 RKSNIQTIYTLKPDF
-145 SWAAVHTNNYNL
+145 SWAAEKANNYNL
-157 DTNKKYILFFPFCSK
+157 DTDKKYILFFPFCSR
-172 DLNHKRWPYFS
+172 DLIHKRWPYFS
-183 ELINLIKQNHS
+183 ELINLIKQNHP
-194 QYELVVAPGP
+194 QYSLVVAPGP
-204 GEIEEAKSFKI
+204 GEIEEAKSLDIKI
-215 RVALNNN
+215 ALNNN
-222 SALDFFELA
+222 LPLNFFELA

-249 MAAHLGAKGFA
+249 MAAHLGARGFT

-277 FIALQTTDLKS
+277 FIALQTMDLKS
-288 LFADRVYAL
+288 LSADRVYAL
-297 IKSSITKLRRLAYFL
+297 IKSSI
-312 ITSFQ
+312 IN

>member
-16 VQISGALRD
+16 VQISGALKD
-25 IREHHQNEKITILT
+25 IREHHKNEKITILT

-53 DDCLEDERLPR
+53 DNCLEDERLPR
-64 YNVFYLLRLKKSINS
+64 YNIFYLLKLRKIINS
-79 LNFNK
+79 LNFTK

-97 KKFLFNIKDWS
+97 RKFIFNIEHWS
-108 SSKDIPEN
+108 SSKDISEN
-116 KYNNSVLQRFDEQL
+116 KYNNSVLQRFDDQL
-130 RKSNIQTRYTLKPDF
+130 RKSNIKTYYTLKPDF
-145 SWAAVHTNNYNL
+145 SWAAEKANNYNL
-157 DTNKKYILFFPFCSK
+157 DSDKKYILFFPFCSK
-172 DLNHKRWPYFS
+172 DLPHKRWPYFS
-183 ELINLIKQNHS
+183 ELINLIKQNHP

-204 GEIEEAKSFKI
+204 NEIVEAKNFNIKI
-215 RVALNNN
+215 ALNNN
-222 SALDFFELA
+222 LALNFFELA

-239 VIANDTGPAH
+239 VITNDTGPAH

-260 LFGPHTTPEKV
+260 LFGPHTTPDKV

-277 FIALQTTDLKS
+277 FIALQTMDLKL

-297 IKSSITKLRRLAYFL
+297 IKSSI
-312 ITSFQ
+312 IN

>member
-25 IREHHQNEKITILT
+25 IREHHKNEKITILT
-39 TSKYLNLFKNCPYV
+39 TSKYLNLFKNCPYI

-64 YNVFYLLRLKKSINS
+64 YNIFYLLRLKKNINS

-97 KKFLFNIKDWS
+97 RKFLFNIKDWS
-108 SSKDIPEN
+108 TSKDIPDN

-145 SWAAVHTNNYNL
+145 SWAAQHANNYNL
-157 DTNKKYILFFPFCSK
+157 DTIKKYILFFPFCSK
-172 DLNHKRWPYFS
+172 DLIHKRWPYFS
-183 ELINLIKQNHS
+183 ELISLIKQNHP

-204 GEIEEAKSFKI
+204 GEIEEAKSLNIK
-215 RVALNNN
+215 VALNNN
-222 SALDFFELA
+222 LALNFFELA

-249 MAAHLGAKGFA
+249 MAAHLGAKGFT

-277 FIALQTTDLKS
+277 FIALQTMDLKS

-297 IKSSITKLRRLAYFL
+297 IKSSI
-312 ITSFQ
+312 IS